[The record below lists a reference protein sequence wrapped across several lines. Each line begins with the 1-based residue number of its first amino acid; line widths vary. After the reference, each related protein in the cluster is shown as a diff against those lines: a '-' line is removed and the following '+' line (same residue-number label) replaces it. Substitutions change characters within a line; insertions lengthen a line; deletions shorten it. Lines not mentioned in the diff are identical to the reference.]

1 MSKETNEL
9 NELIAAGK
17 HVFLVGIGGIGMS
30 ALAQVL
36 QGRGLIV
43 SGADKKEN
51 RILNRLRAS
60 GIDIKIGHSED
71 NVNQVDFMIYSSA
84 ITPFIPEMKRAN
96 ALGIPIYHRAE
107 VLAHLMNHA
116 ISFAITGTHGKTTS
130 SALASFLMRKA
141 GFNPSCLVGG
151 DILNYG
157 TNVLVGDTHF
167 FVSEVDESDRSQLNY
182 KPDYALITNL
192 EAEHLDVYKD
202 LDDLKKSFVEFV
214 SQVKDTGKIVYC
226 EDDPLL
232 REIISHVHSDTK
244 CFSYGITRKA
254 YFYAE
259 DVVLDGFNTHY
270 RLFEKGKA
278 IDRVTLN
285 IPGFH
290 NISNS
295 LGVVALLRAFG
306 LEYEKFLKYLP
317 EFSGAR
323 RRLEVKLKRDDFM
336 IVDDY
341 AHHPTEVKAGLRALR
356 AMGMKI
362 CVIFQPHRFSRT
374 AFLAEEFGH
383 AFDAADRVILT
394 DIYGAGE
401 ENPNQ
406 VMSDVIYQHVKGVKH
421 PNVNLVPR
429 NEIIDFL
436 MANKIDHGIVVF
448 MGAGDIGEVAEEFA
462 GLCQNAYTV

>member
-1 MSKETNEL
+1 M

-192 EAEHLDVYKD
+192 EAEHLDVYK
-202 LDDLKKSFVEFV
+202 KTF
-214 SQVKDTGKIVYC
+214 
-226 EDDPLL
+226 
-232 REIISHVHSDTK
+232 
-244 CFSYGITRKA
+244 
-254 YFYAE
+254 
-259 DVVLDGFNTHY
+259 
-270 RLFEKGKA
+270 
-278 IDRVTLN
+278 LN
-285 IPGFH
+285 
-290 NISNS
+290 
-295 LGVVALLRAFG
+295 
-306 LEYEKFLKYLP
+306 
-317 EFSGAR
+317 
-323 RRLEVKLKRDDFM
+323 KR
-336 IVDDY
+336 
-341 AHHPTEVKAGLRALR
+341 
-356 AMGMKI
+356 
-362 CVIFQPHRFSRT
+362 
-374 AFLAEEFGH
+374 
-383 AFDAADRVILT
+383 
-394 DIYGAGE
+394 
-401 ENPNQ
+401 
-406 VMSDVIYQHVKGVKH
+406 
-421 PNVNLVPR
+421 
-429 NEIIDFL
+429 
-436 MANKIDHGIVVF
+436 
-448 MGAGDIGEVAEEFA
+448 
-462 GLCQNAYTV
+462 